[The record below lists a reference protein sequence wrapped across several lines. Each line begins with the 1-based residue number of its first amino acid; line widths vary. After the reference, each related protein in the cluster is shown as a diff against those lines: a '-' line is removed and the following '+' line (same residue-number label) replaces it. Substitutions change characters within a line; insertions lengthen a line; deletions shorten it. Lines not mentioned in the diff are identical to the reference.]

1 MKALAFNLEDI
12 RNLDI
17 KEIPNWPLTGR
28 LAVLSLVGI
37 LTAFV
42 FFIVDGWPKL
52 DRIAKLQKEE
62 ERLLEEVKLNQNK
75 IRYKDLYLTYYK
87 ENQEKLEKAIG
98 EIPPARD
105 VAEVFAIFN
114 ETAQTKG
121 VTIGTFTPRQL
132 LDHTLYS
139 EQLIDMSITGSFNQ
153 LGQFVAGIAKLPYVV
168 YFQDTLLTTGQSY
181 LKLETTA
188 SVLLQREP

>member
-75 IRYKDLYLTYYK
+75 IRYTRRLKQK
-87 ENQEKLEKAIG
+87 E
-98 EIPPARD
+98 
-105 VAEVFAIFN
+105 
-114 ETAQTKG
+114 
-121 VTIGTFTPRQL
+121 
-132 LDHTLYS
+132 
-139 EQLIDMSITGSFNQ
+139 
-153 LGQFVAGIAKLPYVV
+153 
-168 YFQDTLLTTGQSY
+168 
-181 LKLETTA
+181 
-188 SVLLQREP
+188 

>member
-1 MKALAFNLEDI
+1 MKALAFNLEGI

-28 LAVLSLVGI
+28 LVVLSLVGI
-37 LTAFV
+37 LTAFI
-42 FFIVDGWPKL
+42 FFVVNGWPQL
-52 DRIAKLQKEE
+52 DRIANLHKEE
-62 ERLLEEVKLNQNK
+62 ERLLEEVKLNQSK
-75 IRYKDLYLTYYK
+75 IRYKDLYLAYYK

-114 ETAQTKG
+114 ATAQTKG

-139 EQLIDMSITGSFNQ
+139 EQLIDMGITGSFDQ
-153 LGQFVAGIAKLPYVV
+153 LGQFVADIAKLPYVV
-168 YFQDTLLTTGQSY
+168 YFQDTLLVAAQGH
-181 LKLETTA
+181 LKLETTT